1 MKREKREDDGDRDMT
16 IGGGSWG
23 EGVEQAGARELG
35 YRGGVET
42 SRMKCD
48 GVCRRKCHADKGK
61 NGVTVI
67 KMH

>member
-1 MKREKREDDGDRDMT
+1 M
-16 IGGGSWG
+16 
-23 EGVEQAGARELG
+23 EQAGARELG
-35 YRGGVET
+35 SGGGVET